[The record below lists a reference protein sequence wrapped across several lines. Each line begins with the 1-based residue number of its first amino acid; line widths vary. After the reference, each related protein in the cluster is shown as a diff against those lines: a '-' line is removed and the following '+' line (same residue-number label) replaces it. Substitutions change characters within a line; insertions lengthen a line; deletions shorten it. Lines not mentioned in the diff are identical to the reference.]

1 MTKVIDLTKESTTCV
16 EHPIVKL
23 VRILNDASSKELIII
38 VSKDDIPSIKIL
50 EIIADRMKFKIT
62 DVFEDNE
69 IIRAKFVKEN

>member
-1 MTKVIDLTKESTTCV
+1 TTCV